1 MTAGQIG
8 TVHYLDDIE
17 AGLVFET
24 PARTITEADVVA
36 FAGLSG
42 DYNPIHTDV
51 EFASTTAYGQRV
63 VYGLLTLSIVSGLL
77 DRSRIFSGSAVAM
90 LGISDWAFRAPVF
103 IGDTVRVRLTI
114 ESVRRT
120 RSNPERGVV
129 HRLFQVLNQRDEIVQ
144 EGHIDVLVRSK
155 EKQP

>member
-1 MTAGQIG
+1 
-8 TVHYLDDIE
+8 
-17 AGLVFET
+17 
-24 PARTITEADVVA
+24 
-36 FAGLSG
+36 
-42 DYNPIHTDV
+42 
-51 EFASTTAYGQRV
+51 
-63 VYGLLTLSIVSGLL
+63 
-77 DRSRIFSGSAVAM
+77 
-90 LGISDWAFRAPVF
+90 VF